1 MHVRECARGW
11 EIYAAIVQRYL
22 TQIDF
27 DDEWFLTFDM
37 NVERLELTAEGSNL
51 PLVDGRDG
59 GVFLFS
65 AAAAA
70 AAAGEAAGE
79 AGFEA
84 TTLAWGA
91 AVSLLEEASGG

>member
-70 AAAGEAAGE
+70 AAGE